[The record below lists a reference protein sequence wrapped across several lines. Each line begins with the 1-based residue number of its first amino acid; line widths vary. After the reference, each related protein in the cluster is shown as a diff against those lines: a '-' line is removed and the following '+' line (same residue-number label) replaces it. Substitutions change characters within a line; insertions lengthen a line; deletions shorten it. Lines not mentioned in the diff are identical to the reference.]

1 MSGFFKSNEVIKRKR
16 QQELANHFTL
26 TDAHEEQSSITLA
39 QAGVFML
46 KVIMYSAF
54 VSLGFFLP
62 FDGIRQI
69 LTIATLGVLGFF
81 IIKFKGIFT
90 ERLFVAQ
97 LNLCDETLPE
107 KVHIGAEKQYSEN
120 IKKVVALWVFSL
132 VVVTAGGYFAAKKFV
147 EQSVVKVGES
157 KELQQNYNAASLTYT
172 TAVNEGKSSAYL
184 KPLYKNMVKAEKEL
198 QSNRDAVKAQ
208 NEFNVTDSKTELYGY
223 AGLAAAIE
231 LLVGLFLFQFLCRP
245 SE

>member
-107 KVHIGAEKQYSEN
+107 KVHIGAEKQQQKSPKQDRGSVKRGFGEN
-120 IKKVVALWVFSL
+120 HTRTGK
-132 VVVTAGGYFAAKKFV
+132 
-147 EQSVVKVGES
+147 
-157 KELQQNYNAASLTYT
+157 LQASIRR
-172 TAVNEGKSSAYL
+172 NIGC
-184 KPLYKNMVKAEKEL
+184 NN
-198 QSNRDAVKAQ
+198 NRQ
-208 NEFNVTDSKTELYGY
+208 RRIYHFR
-223 AGLAAAIE
+223 
-231 LLVGLFLFQFLCRP
+231 Q
-245 SE
+245 